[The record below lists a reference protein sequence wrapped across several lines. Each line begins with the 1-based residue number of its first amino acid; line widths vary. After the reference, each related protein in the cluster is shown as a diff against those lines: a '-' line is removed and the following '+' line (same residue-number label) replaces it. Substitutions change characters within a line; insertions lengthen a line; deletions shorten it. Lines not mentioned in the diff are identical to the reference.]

1 MLGLNFPKLFYG
13 RLSRNRVAGCRADF
27 CEFCVC
33 VCRHDVVSFEAAAAI
48 FFVPMKYEEF
58 KRESRCEICRTQF
71 PLSTETEFKKDP
83 FSGRKMDTPIVVLI
97 EETNPEILRSSV
109 KETGDMIGRTSGD
122 TCFIRQRMV
131 GFLQSHEDEYRFWF
145 RKFGPIAAIGS
156 IQATLVGFALSF
168 VAPLWI
174 SLGMMLAVYLL
185 VVVAYWAFLR
195 KKLYQEFAGR
205 MDKIRSLIDNETT
218 DNGFRANDMDVEQTI
233 LELLHRLRNRFPKAT
248 SVFEAQFRSDFSPLK
263 SRNAIVKDVD
273 YVGTVEL
280 WRKSAGLF

>member
-131 GFLQSHEDEYRFWF
+131 GFLQSQEDEYRFWF

-185 VVVAYWAFLR
+185 VVVAYWAVLR

-205 MDKIRSLIDNETT
+205 MDKIRSLIDNETA